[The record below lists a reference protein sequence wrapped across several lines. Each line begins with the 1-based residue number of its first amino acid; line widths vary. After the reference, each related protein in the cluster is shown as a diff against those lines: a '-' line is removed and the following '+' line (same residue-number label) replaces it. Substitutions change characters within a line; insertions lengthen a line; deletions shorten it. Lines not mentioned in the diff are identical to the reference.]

1 MTKSRTLSCEVSTF
15 YIYIYIYIYIR
26 IIPIYSRDDPTKVVY
41 HKLFI
46 VRFISC
52 TDWGSHPSLLK
63 DLPGHPVQF
72 CYYDYIEAWF
82 RVILHQN
89 GTTLIPG
96 SLNLTRST
104 EAKFL
109 HGSSDG
115 GPCMAPS

>member
-1 MTKSRTLSCEVSTF
+1 MTKSRTLSCEVSTL
-15 YIYIYIYIYIR
+15 YIYIYIR